1 MTNTEVKRDYD
12 FIIEIVE
19 VRVNGENLNEKLEAI
34 PYSVN
39 RALKYSSSD
48 YNYYA
53 DDIIKELIDSN
64 YKSFHEYASP
74 KFDEAFRKV
83 NPEVYDLF
91 KASGELD

>member
-1 MTNTEVKRDYD
+1 V
-12 FIIEIVE
+12 
-19 VRVNGENLNEKLEAI
+19 
-34 PYSVN
+34 
-39 RALKYSSSD
+39 
-48 YNYYA
+48 
-53 DDIIKELIDSN
+53 IDSN